1 MLRIV
6 LDTNVLV
13 SSLLA
18 PKSTTAAVLDAW
30 REHHYL
36 LVTSPAL
43 ISELRHTL
51 SHSRIRQKYTF
62 SDADIEQLIAALR
75 TDALLVPGAADVG
88 GSVPADPA
96 DEIVLACA
104 LDGTA
109 DLIVS
114 GDRHLLELSTFRN
127 IPIVRVR
134 SFLDRLDPQQ

>member
-18 PKSTTAAVLDAW
+18 PKSATAAVLDAW
-30 REHHYL
+30 REHRYL

-51 SHSRIRQKYTF
+51 SYPRIRHKYPLV
-62 SDADIEQLIAALR
+62 DEEIEQLITALR
-75 TDALLVPGAADVG
+75 TDAILVPGDANVR
-88 GSVPADPA
+88 GSVVDDPA

-104 LDGTA
+104 LDGAA

-114 GDRHLLELSTFRN
+114 GDRHLLELREFRN
-127 IPIVRVR
+127 TPIVTVR
-134 SFLDRLDPQQ
+134 SLLDRLGPRQ